1 MITSLTCLNSLALPA
16 VSVAE
21 VGCTNGYLRSFSL
34 RFSTLAAKSS
44 IDCLRGD
51 GVQFELVEA
60 EQLLEKNADK
70 K

>member
-16 VSVAE
+16 ASVAE
-21 VGCTNGYLRSFSL
+21 VGTNGYLRSFSL